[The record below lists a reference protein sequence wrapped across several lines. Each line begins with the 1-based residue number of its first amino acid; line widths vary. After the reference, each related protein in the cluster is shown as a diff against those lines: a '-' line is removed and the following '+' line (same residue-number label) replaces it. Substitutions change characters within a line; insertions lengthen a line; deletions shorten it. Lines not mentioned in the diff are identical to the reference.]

1 MDDSTRDRI
10 EGTQDKLTGDVKEF
24 AGKATGDRE
33 MEGEGKLD
41 QIKGDIMD
49 GIADVKDK
57 VSDLLDGDK
66 KN

>member
-1 MDDSTRDRI
+1 MNDGTKDRI

-41 QIKGDIMD
+41 QLKGDIKD

-57 VSDLLDGDK
+57 VSELFDGDK